1 MTSARR
7 HRLGQHMLVDNKV
20 LEKIVSAAQI
30 SKDETVCEAG
40 TGLGTLTAELC
51 KRAKKVISFEVD
63 KRLLE
68 KAKEQL
74 RYDNLEL
81 VSSDLF
87 KISTLDFEVFVSN
100 LPYSR
105 SRDAIEWLATQ
116 KFDRG
121 IVMVQQEFAEK
132 LVAEPGEKDYRA
144 ISALAGHCFKITQIT
159 SVGRKSF
166 SPQPEVES
174 VVVKIV
180 PTHTVTRETI
190 RRLNLLFSRRNR
202 RASSIA
208 ASVGMSDFVGEK
220 RIDQLPQ
227 STLIGMAEMLDDI
240 RAL

>member
-1 MTSARR
+1 MISARR

-20 LEKIVSAAQI
+20 LEKIIGAAEI
-30 SKDETVCEAG
+30 SKGETVCEAG
-40 TGLGTLTAELC
+40 TGLGILTAELC
-51 KRAKKVISFEVD
+51 KRAGKVISFEVD

-68 KAKEQL
+68 KAKKLL
-74 RYDNLEL
+74 RYENLEL
-81 VSSDLF
+81 VSSDPF
-87 KISTLDFEVFVSN
+87 KIGTLDFELFVSN

-121 IVMVQQEFAEK
+121 IIMVQREFAEK
-132 LVAEPGEKDYRA
+132 LVASPGEKDYRA
-144 ISALAGHCFKITQIT
+144 ISALAGHCFKISQVI

-174 VVVKIV
+174 VVLKIV
-180 PTHTVTRETI
+180 PTNMVTRETVK
-190 RRLNLLFSRRNR
+190 RLNLLFSRRNR

-208 ASVGMSDFVGEK
+208 ARVGMPEFVGEK
-220 RIDQLPQ
+220 RIDQLPP
-227 STLIGMAEMLDDI
+227 STLIGMAEMLNDI